1 MRLDPD
7 FNEFIALLL
16 DHEVAF
22 LVVGGYAVA
31 AHGHPRYTGDLD
43 LWILVDRTNAE
54 RLIGVLKA
62 FGFGSLGLSAD
73 DFLVRDQVVQ
83 LGREPIR
90 IDLLTGL
97 DGVQFDECASR
108 SVNVDVDGMNV
119 PFISRA
125 DLLANKRASGRAQ
138 DLADIEALDA

>member
-7 FNEFIALLL
+7 FSEFIELLL

-54 RLIGVLKA
+54 RLIEALKA

-97 DGVQFDECASR
+97 DGVHFSECASR
-108 SVNVDVDGMNV
+108 SVSVEVDGMNV